1 MSGQKKQAEK
11 EVPMGEL
18 VEEKKEE
25 KANIPEEEAK
35 LVPPKVEK
43 PAAPVVQ
50 AVEKEAPIPKSNSK
64 TIPKA
69 KQQAKSDLSSPM
81 VRQESFVQ
89 LKESVYQ
96 EVGMH
101 FIVWHCLVLKWRGA
115 Q

>member
-43 PAAPVVQ
+43 PSAPVVQ

-101 FIVWHCLVLKWRGA
+101 YTGEEKIAVLYNE
-115 Q
+115 